1 MKQKKI
7 LIAEDNSINQ
17 KVIMVMLE
25 KLDHIIDLS
34 DNGKIAV
41 EKFKSDNYDLVLID
55 LQMPE
60 LDGFEASRMI
70 RDIELEEDRISK
82 VKIYAMTASS
92 LFDVHNKCLEAGMDG
107 YLSKPFKNKEFMS
120 ILEE

>member
-7 LIAEDNSINQ
+7 LIAEDNFINQ
-17 KVIMVMLE
+17 KVIIFMLE
-25 KLDHIIDLS
+25 KFDHIFDLA

-41 EKFKSDNYDLVLID
+41 EKFRNDNYDLVLMD

-70 RDIELEEDRISK
+70 REIEVEENRISK

-92 LFDVHNKCLEAGMDG
+92 LSDVHNKCQEAGING
-107 YLSKPFKNKEFMS
+107 YLSKPFKNEAVMS